1 MWVTLPASAVTRLY
15 PSIVSMRNGFGGE
28 GGAATGCPVNTW
40 SLPSGASVMI
50 QAALRDASRGKGRRP
65 PTSLI
70 QKDGAVI
77 GDGGSRILR
86 EHLPG
91 NLVRGGAAGTR
102 GIHDADHD
110 RSEHVLV
117 PVYSTLA
124 RSNGAP

>member
-1 MWVTLPASAVTRLY
+1 MPCEHLVAPLGRISNDRSGLRHQPESVRSKLH
-15 PSIVSMRNGFGGE
+15 
-28 GGAATGCPVNTW
+28 GGAVQE
-40 SLPSGASVMI
+40 L

-110 RSEHVLV
+110 RSEHAPVLALV
-117 PVYSTLA
+117 LPL
-124 RSNGAP
+124 